1 VAGVATGFGPSNQL
15 ARAAGR
21 CHVGADVDGGSET
34 GVAWSVEGVGA
45 ETGAAAD
52 IGAGPDVGAVAGG
65 VAAPLNGPVAGG
77 AVTGSMRSKRERG

>member
-1 VAGVATGFGPSNQL
+1 VATGCGPSNQL

-34 GVAWSVEGVGA
+34 GVARSVVGAGA

-52 IGAGPDVGAVAGG
+52 VGAGPDVGAGAGT
-65 VAAPLNGPVAGG
+65 LDDPVAGG
-77 AVTGSMRSKRERG
+77 AVTGSIRSKRERG